1 MVEAP
6 TSLQAPGA
14 LSLPVDHLAACSS
27 QAIPTAG
34 NAAGNTVDLLDMD
47 GANTSVPPLP
57 DGFTARGIVAL
68 VFSVI
73 AGLVGVAVI
82 AWYGVGEIGE
92 GEKRR
97 VGHDLGA
104 VVTMEGREGEWGGC

>member
-1 MVEAP
+1 M
-6 TSLQAPGA
+6 T
-14 LSLPVDHLAACSS
+14 
-27 QAIPTAG
+27 
-34 NAAGNTVDLLDMD
+34 

-97 VGHDLGA
+97 IGHDLGA
-104 VVTMEGREGEWGGC
+104 VVTVEGERGSGAGVETKAS